1 MLVQQA
7 LSMEQY
13 VSNLAHREKKGKVH
27 ELDEEGKEL
36 QLLHLYLIAR

>member
-1 MLVQQA
+1 VQQA

-13 VSNLAHREKKGKVH
+13 VSNLPHREKKAKVH

-36 QLLHLYLIAR
+36 QLPHIYLVAR